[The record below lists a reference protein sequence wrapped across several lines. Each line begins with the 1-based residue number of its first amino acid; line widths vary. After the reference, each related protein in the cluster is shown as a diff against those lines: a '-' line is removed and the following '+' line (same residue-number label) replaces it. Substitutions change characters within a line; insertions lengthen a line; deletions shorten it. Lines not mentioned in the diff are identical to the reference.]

1 MNKKILINLFL
12 IIAIFPTFSYGM
24 RHKITPNGNRVTP
37 DGVRYQLNPNYH
49 KNNNKVSTGLG
60 TSMKVT
66 PPRMI
71 VNTHKN
77 NNKVSTG
84 LQTSMKVTPL
94 RMIVNTHKGASAK
107 GASAKG
113 ASAKGASDK
122 GASDKGASDK
132 GASDKGASAKG
143 ASAKGAFSK
152 GRKITLS
159 DEVTYKNFRNL
170 NNRTSMVSKILDSVS
185 KGPDG
190 KTISFTKKEFFE
202 KFKTAKIDY
211 PGEVISK
218 ILNATT
224 GIDPNSKKQIKITVF
239 DREKREVMYE
249 KSKKFRSKYTR
260 IKNQEAGT
268 VDSILFEVSEN

>member
-113 ASAKGASDK
+113 AS
-122 GASDKGASDK
+122 DKGASDK

-152 GRKITLS
+152 DRKITLS
-159 DEVTYKNFRNL
+159 DEVTFKNFPT
-170 NNRTSMVSKILDSVS
+170 RTTIRTFLVSKILDSVS

-249 KSKKFRSKYTR
+249 KSKKSQSKFTR
-260 IKNQEAGT
+260 IKNQEVGV
-268 VDSILFEVSEN
+268 VDSVLFEVSEN